1 MLVLTGKTNYISIW
15 IFIINVVK
23 GVSLSTHLK
32 VVFYMKHWLIDYI
45 VCQGTGCHH
54 VKTELVKVLQFRYPT
69 ISYTDKLYERNK
81 KTLLT
86 QTTSQNAKIASQNQ
100 KKKNSPVAGYKSRFT
115 QEIIAKLLCDNNLNA
130 DQWFSF
136 T

>member
-1 MLVLTGKTNYISIW
+1 M
-15 IFIINVVK
+15 
-23 GVSLSTHLK
+23 
-32 VVFYMKHWLIDYI
+32 
-45 VCQGTGCHH
+45 
-54 VKTELVKVLQFRYPT
+54 KTELVKVLQFRYPT

-100 KKKNSPVAGYKSRFT
+100 KKNSPVAGYKSCFT